1 MKVKQLT
8 LMSILTAAITL
19 LTMGVSLKISQGFM
33 NFGDILVMSFGLL
46 FAPQWALLAGIGA
59 ALADILLGYGQ
70 YAIFTFIIKGLE
82 AFMIALLFR
91 YTKKRLNIL
100 YFILVG
106 IWMALGYFVTEI
118 ILYGSITIALPN
130 LPYNLLQGLVSAVI
144 AYLIQPL
151 VLKLKF
157 NYFK

>member
-1 MKVKQLT
+1 MNVKQLT
-8 LMSILTAAITL
+8 LMSILCAAIAL

-70 YAIFTFIIKGLE
+70 YAIFTFVIKGFE
-82 AFMIALLFR
+82 AFLIALLFMR
-91 YTKKRLNIL
+91 TKTRLNVL
-100 YFILVG
+100 YFILAG
-106 IWMALGYFVTEI
+106 GLMALGYFGTEI
-118 ILYGSITIALPN
+118 ILYGSIAIALPN
-130 LPYNLLQGLVSAVI
+130 LPYNLLQGLVCAII

-151 VLKLKF
+151 VLKLKHS
-157 NYFK
+157 YFK